1 MKVIKTTDIMKKF
14 LLTVLAVILGLS
26 AASAQTSDI
35 QDTFFGVRFGT
46 SQEAA
51 ETILMRKDIIA
62 ISDYNQL
69 NFYDVTLGG
78 YEWNVVAMMFNDYG
92 LYEVYMVCNFNSRES
107 ALSMFDGLSNTLKG
121 KYGAAFSSDIDSW
134 NDKSYNFTD
143 GVRFCGVYFEYGEPI
158 GGGMFYYV
166 TLVYSDLNLHNKT
179 ADEL

>member
-1 MKVIKTTDIMKKF
+1 MKKI
-14 LLTVLAVILGLS
+14 LLTVLVVILGLS
-26 AASAQTSDI
+26 AASAQTAEI
-35 QDTFFGVRFGT
+35 QDTFFGVSFGT

-62 ISDYNQL
+62 TSDYNQL
-69 NFYDVTLGG
+69 EFYNVALGG
-78 YEWNVVAMMFNDYG
+78 YEWSAVTMEFNDYG
-92 LYEVYMVCNFNSRES
+92 LYGVNMQHNFNSRES

-143 GVRFCGVYFEYGEPI
+143 GVRVCYVYFNYGESK
-158 GGGMFYYV
+158 GGDMFYYV
-166 TLVYSDLNLHNKT
+166 RLDYADMNLYNKT

>member
-1 MKVIKTTDIMKKF
+1 MKKI

-26 AASAQTSDI
+26 AASAQTAEI
-35 QDTFFGVRFGT
+35 QDTFFGVSFGT

-62 ISDYNQL
+62 TSDYNQL
-69 NFYDVTLGG
+69 EFYNVALGG
-78 YEWNVVAMMFNDYG
+78 YEWSAVTMEFNDYG
-92 LYEVYMVCNFNSRES
+92 LYGVYMQHNFNSRES

-143 GVRFCGVYFEYGEPI
+143 GVRVCYVYFNYGESQ
-158 GGGMFYYV
+158 GGDMFYYV
-166 TLVYSDLNLHNKT
+166 TLGYGDMNLYNKT

>member
-14 LLTVLAVILGLS
+14 LLTVFAVILGLS
-26 AASAQTSDI
+26 AVSAQTSDI
-35 QDTFFGVRFGT
+35 QDTFFGVSFGT
-46 SQEAA
+46 SQDAA
-51 ETILMRKDIIA
+51 ESILMRKDIYA

-69 NFYDVTLGG
+69 KFYNVTLGG
-78 YEWNVVAMMFNDYG
+78 YEWRNVTMNFNDYG
-92 LYEVYMVCNFNSRES
+92 LYEVRMENNFNSRES

-143 GVRFCGVYFEYGEPI
+143 GVRACYVYFNYGESQ
-158 GGGMFYYV
+158 GGDMFYYV
-166 TLVYSDLNLHNKT
+166 TLGYGDMNLYNKT